1 MYLNI
6 DVCRY
11 FDNAEKRCMPFYFG
25 GCEGNDNRFDSEED
39 CQKSC
44 PSEFLQ
50 ADVCQ
55 QPQQAGP
62 CRDYLERYVLQIQ
75 KLLWV
80 WVHKVDLK
88 WNLVFYIS
96 AIISTLQMVHVNYF
110 TMVAVRATKT
120 ISKHCKVAKVDVQL
134 TFPYLLK
141 RNSSWNSASWL
152 LMKEQSKFCRYLIR

>member
-1 MYLNI
+1 MY
-6 DVCRY
+6 DVSEHLRRY

-62 CRDYLERYVLQIQ
+62 CRDYLERYVHIHISSANFEYSEQIVVYKSNCFIFSSFQ
-75 KLLWV
+75 LL
-80 WVHKVDLK
+80 
-88 WNLVFYIS
+88 F
-96 AIISTLQMVHVNYF
+96 
-110 TMVAVRATKT
+110 
-120 ISKHCKVAKVDVQL
+120 
-134 TFPYLLK
+134 
-141 RNSSWNSASWL
+141 
-152 LMKEQSKFCRYLIR
+152 